1 VQGSLNAGT
10 ALAANSTGESKGTV
24 FNSFQSNGLNVPDT
38 ALQASIHIP
47 PTLEKN
53 QGDNIAIFV
62 AHDLD
67 FSDVYNLRVMGT
79 AYGQ

>member
-1 VQGSLNAGT
+1 VA
-10 ALAANSTGESKGTV
+10 
-24 FNSFQSNGLNVPDT
+24 DT
-38 ALQASIHIP
+38 ALQASINIP

-53 QGDNIAIFV
+53 QGDHIAIFV

-67 FSDVYNLRVMGT
+67 FSDVYNLRVTGA